1 MFGFMKKPKVYEEH
15 EVFGALNRD
24 KADIEKLYARL
35 ENLEKVVLDTKQLN
49 ALSVK
54 KNERSVDSL
63 SEAMFRLETDVF
75 NTKVE
80 IDRLKKK
87 IPKPVNIKRKEIDDI
102 NKKLDALKNVVLA
115 HSERIELIYQ
125 MCGGR
130 L

>member
-1 MFGFMKKPKVYEEH
+1 MFGFVKPKAYEQH
-15 EVFGALNRD
+15 ELISALNRD
-24 KADIEKLYARL
+24 RADIEKLCARL

-49 ALSVK
+49 ALSVE

-75 NTKVE
+75 NTQVE

-87 IPKPVNIKRKEIDDI
+87 IPKPAKTKRKEIDDI